1 MKIGIMQ
8 PYFFPYIGYFQLINS
23 VDKFV
28 IFDDV
33 QYINRG
39 WINRNN
45 ILVSGMGNVITIP
58 IKKHSLNS
66 NINKCIL
73 GDAAEET
80 CKKILETI
88 KRNYKKAQYFE
99 KVFPML
105 EEVITINKK
114 IDVSTYNY
122 NSLKVICNYLKIDTE
137 FLLSSEIE
145 KDEKLVATDKIIDIV
160 KILNGKVYINPIGGI
175 NLYSQERFRNE
186 NIKLRFIEM
195 DNIQYHQFN
204 NEFIPNLSIIDAMMF
219 NNVEE
224 IQKMLN
230 QYKLITN

>member
-1 MKIGIMQ
+1 MQ